1 MQVDRETPE
10 GHLGELD
17 LVAEGFGQRA
27 QAAHCLGD
35 DFGADAVTAQ
45 NRNLRLHRAR
55 SNASICGIRSSRKPS
70 SSTPFIRQ

>member
-1 MQVDRETPE
+1 MLVDRDTAE
-10 GHLGELD
+10 GHLGQLD

-27 QAAHCLGD
+27 QATHTLGD
-35 DFGADAVTAQ
+35 DFGTDAVAAQ
-45 NRNLRLHRAR
+45 DRDLRLHRPR